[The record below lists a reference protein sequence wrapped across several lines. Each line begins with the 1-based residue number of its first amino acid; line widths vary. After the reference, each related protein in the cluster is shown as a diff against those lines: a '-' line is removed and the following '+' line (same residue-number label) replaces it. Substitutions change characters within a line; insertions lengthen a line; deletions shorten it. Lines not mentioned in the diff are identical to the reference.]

1 MPVCVR
7 PVECPRGGEWRLMN
21 NNNDNECLFPFF
33 FTLPLPF
40 LPVGQ
45 KQGLQQHQDRKI
57 YMWAEAKKI
66 FLGTRSRNA

>member
-1 MPVCVR
+1 
-7 PVECPRGGEWRLMN
+7 MN